1 MDSAAALAVIQD
13 LARRRRV
20 LFTSH
25 AAERMDQRRVSRRD
39 VFHAIAVADRC
50 AWDGRNASWTIR
62 SEDVDG
68 DELGVA
74 VVVDSL
80 LVIKTVY

>member
-1 MDSAAALAVIQD
+1 M
-13 LARRRRV
+13 

-25 AAERMDQRRVSRRD
+25 AIERMGERRVSRRD
-39 VFHAIAVADRC
+39 VFHAIAVATSCRWDR
-50 AWDGRNASWTIR
+50 ANASWTIR

-74 VVVDSL
+74 VVIDGL